1 MYEKWKQYQNYAIIA
16 VASLFALFFIPML
29 GTEIGLAW
37 VLPTTTAGWVVYIIT
52 KLLVA
57 GLNVLIFH
65 CFVQQA
71 KVNSL
76 NHPNYLLA
84 QEILGQI
91 QSDEVEK
98 PLSPK
103 EYFSGVYG
111 KKVVFVFITS
121 AVSAVG
127 LTQAILT
134 FDLVSM
140 LTYLFTIVVGI
151 IAGLLEMAKDEIYWQ
166 ENYLRY
172 AKEKQRQDLEDK
184 AKMELEMDKT
194 PSPDET
200 NDTPDNSR
208 GVDVLESIDSLRS
221 LGTYR

>member
-16 VASLFALFFIPML
+16 IASLFALFFIPML

-57 GLNVLIFH
+57 ALNVLIFH

-71 KVNSL
+71 KINSL

-84 QEILGQI
+84 QEILG
-91 QSDEVEK
+91 SLKSEEVEK
-98 PLSPK
+98 VLSPK
-103 EYFSGVYG
+103 EYFGGVYG
-111 KKVVFVFITS
+111 RKMVLVFLSS
-121 AVSAVG
+121 AVSAIG

-166 ENYLRY
+166 ENYLKY
-172 AKEKQRQDLEDK
+172 AKQKQHEAAENA
-184 AKMELEMDKT
+184 AKVELEVDKT
-194 PSPDET
+194 PSPDEN
-200 NDTPDNSR
+200 NDTPNNS
-208 GVDVLESIDSLRS
+208 GGTPVLESIDSLRN
-221 LGTYR
+221 LGSYR

>member
-16 VASLFALFFIPML
+16 IASLFALFFIPML

-37 VLPTTTAGWVVYIIT
+37 VLPTTTAGWMVYIIT

-71 KVNSL
+71 KINSL

-84 QEILGQI
+84 QEILGNI
-91 QSDEVEK
+91 KADEAEK
-98 PLSPK
+98 ALSPK

-111 KKVVFVFITS
+111 RKMVLVFLSS
-121 AVSAVG
+121 AVSAIG

-166 ENYLRY
+166 ESYLKY
-172 AKEKQRQDLEDK
+172 AKEKQREAAENA
-184 AKMELEMDKT
+184 AKVELEVDKT
-194 PSPDET
+194 PSPHEV
-200 NDTPDNSR
+200 NDTPDNS
-208 GVDVLESIDSLRS
+208 GGAPILESVDSLRT
-221 LGTYR
+221 LGSYR

>member
-91 QSDEVEK
+91 QPDEAEK

-140 LTYLFTIVVGI
+140 LTYLFTIIVGV

-172 AKEKQRQDLEDK
+172 AKEKQRQDLENK
-184 AKMELEMDKT
+184 AKMELEVDKT
-194 PSPDET
+194 PSPDEN
-200 NDTPDNSR
+200 NDTPDNSG

>member
-16 VASLFALFFIPML
+16 IASLFALFFIPML

-57 GLNVLIFH
+57 ALNVLIFH

-71 KVNSL
+71 KINSL
-76 NHPNYLLA
+76 KHPNYLEA
-84 QEILGQI
+84 QEILGNI
-91 QSDEVEK
+91 KPDEAERA
-98 PLSPK
+98 LSPK

-111 KKVVFVFITS
+111 RKMVVVFLSS
-121 AVSAVG
+121 AVSAIG

-166 ENYLRY
+166 ENYLKY
-172 AKEKQRQDLEDK
+172 AKQKQREAAENA
-184 AKMELEMDKT
+184 AKVELEMDKT
-194 PSPDET
+194 PSPDEN
-200 NDTPDNSR
+200 NDTPDNS
-208 GVDVLESIDSLRS
+208 GGAPVLESIDSLRN
-221 LGTYR
+221 LGSYR

>member
-91 QSDEVEK
+91 QPDEAEK

-140 LTYLFTIVVGI
+140 LTYLFTIIVGV

-172 AKEKQRQDLEDK
+172 AKEKQRQDLENK

-200 NDTPDNSR
+200 NDTSNNSG

>member
-16 VASLFALFFIPML
+16 IASLFALFFIPML

-37 VLPTTTAGWVVYIIT
+37 VLPTTTAGWMVYIIT

-71 KVNSL
+71 KINSL

-84 QEILGQI
+84 QEILGNI
-91 QSDEVEK
+91 KADEAEK
-98 PLSPK
+98 ALSPK

-111 KKVVFVFITS
+111 RKMVLVFLSS
-121 AVSAVG
+121 AVSAIG

-166 ENYLRY
+166 ESYLKY
-172 AKEKQRQDLEDK
+172 AKEKQREAAENA
-184 AKMELEMDKT
+184 AKMELEMDKA
-194 PSPDET
+194 PSPHQT
-200 NDTPDNSR
+200 NDTPDNSG
-208 GVDVLESIDSLRS
+208 GVAVLESVDSLRA

>member
-84 QEILGQI
+84 
-91 QSDEVEK
+91 
-98 PLSPK
+98 
-103 EYFSGVYG
+103 
-111 KKVVFVFITS
+111 
-121 AVSAVG
+121 
-127 LTQAILT
+127 
-134 FDLVSM
+134 
-140 LTYLFTIVVGI
+140 
-151 IAGLLEMAKDEIYWQ
+151 
-166 ENYLRY
+166 
-172 AKEKQRQDLEDK
+172 
-184 AKMELEMDKT
+184 
-194 PSPDET
+194 
-200 NDTPDNSR
+200 
-208 GVDVLESIDSLRS
+208 
-221 LGTYR
+221 